1 MGNCCSFGIGR
12 KNHTFVFLWLCF
24 LQADFSIIDNTSF
37 LVLFGCLGLNGY
49 QKFYYITTRI
59 TFKVS
64 FERPYLS
71 LLEPV
76 YLAENFFLPSLNW
89 FVIALLKNVQ
99 CLLEMNSILQ
109 NMFYKSK
116 KKIILLHDFQ
126 SKCNKN
132 VQKQQKLFYFRNKIL
147 SQT

>member
-1 MGNCCSFGIGR
+1 MGYCCSFGIGR

-24 LQADFSIIDNTSF
+24 LQADFSITGIDNTSF
-37 LVLFGCLGLNGY
+37 LVLLGANGY

-99 CLLEMNSILQ
+99 CLVEMNSILQ

-116 KKIILLHDFQ
+116 KKSYYCMTFKVSVTKMYKNSRSYSILGIKYYHRL
-126 SKCNKN
+126 N
-132 VQKQQKLFYFRNKIL
+132 
-147 SQT
+147 